1 MYYGEIKKTDIAN
14 GIGVRVSLFV
24 SGCTRHCKNCFN
36 AETWDFC
43 YGQPFTEQTE
53 EAILEWMRPGY
64 IDGLTVL
71 GGEPFEPANQ
81 RALLPFLKRVR
92 QTFPQKSIWCFT
104 GNTLESDL
112 LREGGRARCEVTD
125 ELLRQ
130 VDVLVDGAFVEAL
143 KDITLRFRG
152 SSNQRILD
160 VPRTLERGEAVL
172 WDEKA

>member
-1 MYYGEIKKTDIAN
+1 
-14 GIGVRVSLFV
+14 
-24 SGCTRHCKNCFN
+24 
-36 AETWDFC
+36 
-43 YGQPFTEQTE
+43 
-53 EAILEWMRPGY
+53 MRPGY